1 MTQSRYFA
9 HMTTADIDAINKKEG
24 VVILPIGAVEQHGA
38 HLPLLTDTL
47 IANGGLDRTL
57 AQLPDDVKAWALP
70 PMSYGKSNE
79 HINFPGTIT
88 LSAATLTAVLNDIAS
103 SLTRAGFRRLAFLNG
118 HGGNVALLS
127 MVARDIRVE
136 TGMMCFCITGLHYGK
151 PSFEMSDKEWKLG
164 IHGGETETSLIL
176 ALAPELVEMEKA
188 VKFYIDFPAEDT
200 DLFMFGNAET
210 TWLSED
216 WSESGIF
223 GDATLGTAEKG
234 EALLAASIE
243 NLTKLITVISR
254 FEVGQQKGSLGFNI

>member
-1 MTQSRYFA
+1 
-9 HMTTADIDAINKKEG
+9 MTTADIAAINKKEG

-57 AQLPDDVKAWALP
+57 AQLPDDVQAWALP

-88 LSAATLTAVLNDIAS
+88 LSAETLSAVLHDIAA
-103 SLTRAGFRRLAFLNG
+103 SLARAGFRRLAFLNC
-118 HGGNVALLS
+118 HGGNLALLD
-127 MVARDIRVE
+127 MVARDIRVA
-136 TGMMCFCITGLHYGK
+136 TGMMCFCLHGLQYGK
-151 PSFEMSDKEWKLG
+151 PPFEMSDEEWKLG

-176 ALAPELVEMEKA
+176 ALTPEMVEMDKA
-188 VKFYIDFPAEDT
+188 IKSYVDFPAGDT
-200 DLFMFGNAET
+200 DLFLFGNASV

-216 WSESGIF
+216 WSESGVF

-234 EALLAASIE
+234 EALLAASVE
-243 NLTKLITVISR
+243 NLTKLITIISR
-254 FEVGQQKGSLGFNI
+254 FEVGQKKGKLGFGF